1 MKNQTEIKPFIQA
14 YIKMLIY
21 VARCKVNNISPY
33 IQYSEENSY
42 KIKKIFTAKVP
53 KEIKNKQKMNHALF
67 VYTLENDFYLYSD
80 VYRSES
86 SYIDWTKKIRLKKD
100 TENSFLPE
108 NIYKKFDFEKQ
119 YYKKYLEYIN
129 RIDKI

>member
-53 KEIKNKQKMNHALF
+53 KEIKNKQKMNLSLF
-67 VYTLENDFYLYSD
+67 LYELENNFYLYSE
-80 VYRSES
+80 VYRSEN
-86 SYIDWTKKIRLKKD
+86 SYIVQNGDARLKKD
-100 TENSFLPE
+100 TENNFLPE

-129 RIDKI
+129 RVDKI